1 MRYEIMANTVI
12 KIDLHNNYS
21 VVAFAKWNVEAEKY
35 SVDLYIKE
43 NTIDHLDLLDDYK
56 NIIFESDIK
65 SIKTD
70 ITKHIETLY
79 NEGKIERYIK
89 RSEYELKCFNIG
101 NEIIST
107 SKGV

>member
-21 VVAFAKWNVEAEKY
+21 IVAFAKWNVETEKY
-35 SVDLYIKE
+35 LVDLYIKE
-43 NTIDHLDLLDDYK
+43 TTIDHLDLLDDYK
-56 NIIFESDIK
+56 NIVFNSDIK

-70 ITKHIETLY
+70 ITKYIETLY

-89 RSEYELKCFNIG
+89 RCEYELKCFDIG
-101 NEIIST
+101 NEFVSD
-107 SKGV
+107 SMED

>member
-21 VVAFAKWNVEAEKY
+21 IVAFAKWNVETEK
-35 SVDLYIKE
+35 SLVDLYIKE

-56 NIIFESDIK
+56 NIVFNSDIK

-70 ITKHIETLY
+70 ITKYIETLY
-79 NEGKIERYIK
+79 NEEKIERYIK
-89 RSEYELKCFNIG
+89 RCEYELKCFDIG
-101 NEIIST
+101 NEFVSD
-107 SKGV
+107 SMED